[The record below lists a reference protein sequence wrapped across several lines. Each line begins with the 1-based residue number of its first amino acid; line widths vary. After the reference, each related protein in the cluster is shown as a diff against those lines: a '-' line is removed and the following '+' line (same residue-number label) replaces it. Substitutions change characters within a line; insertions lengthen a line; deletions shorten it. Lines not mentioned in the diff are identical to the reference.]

1 LSIATLTT
9 QRTEL
14 VAAAQPPTHRNPMS
28 QRISQVL
35 TVLFLVLLALL
46 VLNAPEVVAA
56 CIPDPPMDNDAVVCD
71 GTDSTE

>member
-1 LSIATLTT
+1 
-9 QRTEL
+9 
-14 VAAAQPPTHRNPMS
+14 MS